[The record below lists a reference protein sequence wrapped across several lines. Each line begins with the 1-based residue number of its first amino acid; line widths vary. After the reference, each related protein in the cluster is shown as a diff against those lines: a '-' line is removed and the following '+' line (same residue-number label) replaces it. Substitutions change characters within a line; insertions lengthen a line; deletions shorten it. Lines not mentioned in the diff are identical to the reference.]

1 MSTLVC
7 GKRCFSVWGLRLAF
21 ALLLLLPTPALL
33 AAPKAEH
40 LPGVLGELKRAD
52 RLPPQA
58 LGVTEAPHRA
68 DPIGTAALRLNAQAA
83 TAARSATTV
92 LPPQRLQTQLLA
104 QYRRYWQQQ
113 EPLVACLLQLNDA
126 LAFLEA
132 DKPAQPTRSPL
143 SLQRFS
149 ALMHQAQLLHQ
160 RAQAMGSSTPVAY
173 TGGAWLGIF
182 SGHEPSYR
190 LGTLNGELNPL
201 GEWEGYG
208 GFNRWGAMAFTPVNA
223 ASAAPHYST
232 FLIEPSLAHL
242 QAALVF
248 WQGLRANGSTL
259 HRAQAVTVE
268 EEEALLRGYLRVA
281 RESLVALQQHYALF
295 ASTPQAGY

>member
-1 MSTLVC
+1 
-7 GKRCFSVWGLRLAF
+7 
-21 ALLLLLPTPALL
+21 
-33 AAPKAEH
+33 
-40 LPGVLGELKRAD
+40 
-52 RLPPQA
+52 
-58 LGVTEAPHRA
+58 
-68 DPIGTAALRLNAQAA
+68 
-83 TAARSATTV
+83 
-92 LPPQRLQTQLLA
+92 LQTQLLA

-113 EPLVACLLQLNDA
+113 EPLVACLLQLNEA

-132 DKPAQPTRSPL
+132 DKPAQPTQSPL

-160 RAQAMGSSTPVAY
+160 RAQTMAHTLPVAY

-182 SGHEPSYR
+182 SGHEPAYR
-190 LGTLNGELNPL
+190 LGTLNGDSNPL

-208 GFNRWGAMAFTPVNA
+208 GFNRLGGAAAFTPVNA
-223 ASAAPHYST
+223 MSDAPHYST
-232 FLIEPSLAHL
+232 FLIERSLAHL
-242 QAALVF
+242 QAALTF

-259 HRAQAVTVE
+259 HRAQEVTVQ
-268 EEEALLRGYLRVA
+268 EEEALLKGYLRVA